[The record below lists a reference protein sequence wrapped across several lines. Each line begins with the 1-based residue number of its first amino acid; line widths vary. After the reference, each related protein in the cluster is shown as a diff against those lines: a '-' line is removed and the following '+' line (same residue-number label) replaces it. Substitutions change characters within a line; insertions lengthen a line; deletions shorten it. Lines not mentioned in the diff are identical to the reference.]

1 MFLTMTVCRRSGVYF
16 THFTQLNSNNARY
29 SLLYRAAV
37 RPISFSFIIY
47 LFCHPLS
54 IALNLYNWRNGVKFQ
69 GLRFLLTLIQAGE
82 SEACPVN
89 KVQSTASLEKSI
101 LFINRSL

>member
-1 MFLTMTVCRRSGVYF
+1 M
-16 THFTQLNSNNARY
+16 NSNIARY
-29 SLLYRAAV
+29 SLLHRAAA

-54 IALNLYNWRNGVKFQ
+54 IALNLYNWCNGVKFQ
-69 GLRFLLTLIQAGE
+69 WVRFLLALIQAGV
-82 SEACPVN
+82 SEAFPV
-89 KVQSTASLEKSI
+89 KYGQSTASLEKSI